1 MTRRLF
7 VACGAAETVAALVAD
22 GEIARFFFAPARGD
36 ETAPRRAETGD
47 IVLGRIKASSPAL
60 GGAFIDIGAAQDGFA
75 PLKSSAKA
83 PPEGARAL
91 FRVRR
96 PAIGGKGAVLD
107 ADWRRGLPPKRQSS
121 LTLEGPPRLLSQ
133 TFDPVLLVALRAA
146 DLGPAEIIVDQPDA
160 AHALASDGVTASC
173 EAGRVAALDFEGAI
187 AAALEPVVA
196 LGGGA
201 RMMIEETSGGCVVDV
216 DAGPAAEASRK
227 PNDAV
232 NRRAAGALFGELG
245 RRGIGGR
252 VIVDFLP
259 PSSPAAR
266 KALAAELEN
275 NAAPFERRLGA
286 LAPDGLLD
294 LTAPRRDLS
303 LLERASAPAGEGL
316 IRAGRRLTLDWAAK
330 RAIAALEWRL
340 SRYPRLRIVLEAD
353 PALARYLEDRPQWL
367 ARLADRHGARALI
380 EAAPRPERTFDV
392 REV

>member
-60 GGAFIDIGAAQDGFA
+60 GGVFIDIGSEQDGFA
-75 PLKSSAKA
+75 PLRRSATTA
-83 PPEGARAL
+83 PEGATAL
-91 FRVRR
+91 FHVQR

-107 ADWRRGLPPKRQSS
+107 PDWRRGLSPKRQASM
-121 LTLEGPPRLLSQ
+121 TLEGPPRLLSQ
-133 TFDPVLLVALRAA
+133 TFDPVLLVVLRAA

-160 AHALASDGVTASC
+160 AHALAYDGVTASC
-173 EAGRVAALDFEGAI
+173 DTGRVAALDLEGAI
-187 AAALEPVVA
+187 AAALESVVA

-201 RMMIEETSGGCVVDV
+201 RMTIEETSGGCVVDV

-275 NAAPFERRLGA
+275 NAAPFERRLGK

-294 LTAPRRDLS
+294 LTAPRRDFS
-303 LLERASAPAGEGL
+303 LLERASAPASEGC
-316 IRAGRRLTLDWAAK
+316 IRAGRRLTLDWTARRAVAA
-330 RAIAALEWRL
+330 IEGRL
-340 SRYPRLRIVLEAD
+340 SRHPRLRVTLEAG
-353 PALARYLEDRPQWL
+353 AAIARYLADRPQWL
-367 ARLADRHGARALI
+367 GRLAERYGPRALI
-380 EAAPRPERTFDV
+380 EATERPERTFDV
-392 REV
+392 RES